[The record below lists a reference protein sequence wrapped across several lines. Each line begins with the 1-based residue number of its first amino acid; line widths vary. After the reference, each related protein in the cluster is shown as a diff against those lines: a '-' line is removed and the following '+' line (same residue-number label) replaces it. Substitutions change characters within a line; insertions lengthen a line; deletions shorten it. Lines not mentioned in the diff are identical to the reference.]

1 MIQSPYEETHTL
13 LYIRACEKMKSR
25 LANTVSNPLLQA
37 LQNFTDMGG
46 QLYRR
51 NDNKVQRDKSKD
63 RTHIRLSEAA

>member
-1 MIQSPYEETHTL
+1 M
-13 LYIRACEKMKSR
+13 RACERMKSR

-37 LQNFTDMGG
+37 LQDFTDTGG

-63 RTHIRLSEAA
+63 RTHIRFSEAA

>member
-1 MIQSPYEETHTL
+1 MIQSPYEETYTL

-37 LQNFTDMGG
+37 LENFTDMGG

-51 NDNKVQRDKSKD
+51 NDNKVQKDKSKD
-63 RTHIRLSEAA
+63 RTHIRFSEAA

>member
-1 MIQSPYEETHTL
+1 MNQSTHEERHTL

-37 LQNFTDMGG
+37 LQNFIDMRG

-51 NDNKVQRDKSKD
+51 NDNKVQRNKSKD
-63 RTHIRLSEAA
+63 RTHIRFSEAA